1 MGTGPMIH
9 SLLGTRLIKF
19 VEMVENN
26 NVHLLCCF
34 ARFVSSLQVEVGTPE
49 EKKEVQLTNEED

>member
-34 ARFVSSLQVEVGTPE
+34 EVGTPE